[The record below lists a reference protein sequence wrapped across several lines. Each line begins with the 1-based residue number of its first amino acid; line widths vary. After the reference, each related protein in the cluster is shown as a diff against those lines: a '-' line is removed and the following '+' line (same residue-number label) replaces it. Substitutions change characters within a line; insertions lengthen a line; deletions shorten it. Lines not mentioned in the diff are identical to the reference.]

1 MNALY
6 TPNQV
11 LAASLIGGPLAA
23 LYTLYQN
30 SKLLNQTQ
38 RQQQIISA
46 GVPLVLLLLSLSPFT
61 KDIAFQF
68 VIPLAYSLA
77 ARSVATLWHAPVLM
91 NAQAEPQPLR
101 AVIRTCLFGL
111 IAIMFASVIWLSL
124 MGSLGII
131 DLEQL
136 EREAQSRNPEISEP
150 VNSVQDPT
158 IGGKDRFGGFD

>member
-1 MNALY
+1 
-6 TPNQV
+6 
-11 LAASLIGGPLAA
+11 
-23 LYTLYQN
+23 
-30 SKLLNQTQ
+30 
-38 RQQQIISA
+38 
-46 GVPLVLLLLSLSPFT
+46 
-61 KDIAFQF
+61 
-68 VIPLAYSLA
+68 
-77 ARSVATLWHAPVLM
+77 M

-111 IAIMFASVIWLSL
+111 IAIMFASVIWISL

-158 IGGKDRFGGFD
+158 TGSKDRFGGFD